1 MIFKLDGKYTGEI
14 LMTLTIMIIAYLIKK
29 VLLKILHQRI
39 IDSTSFYRVRRIIN
53 YVIFALSTIM
63 IGAIWLKFGQSFSTY
78 FGLISAGLAV
88 ALKDL
93 VVNMAAWIFITVKR
107 PFTVGDRIEI
117 AGVKGDVIDQRL
129 FQFSMME
136 IGNWIQEDQ
145 STGRIIH
152 VPNYKVFTDHLANY
166 TIGFE
171 YIWNEISI
179 LLTFESDWQ
188 VAKKVFL
195 EIAEKHTSHLSE
207 EVEKK
212 VKLASKKYMIL
223 YKNLTPIVYTDVKES
238 GVQLT
243 IRYLC
248 APQQRR
254 STKEEIWEDIL
265 SIINESE
272 NISLAY
278 PTMRMTLDSKIE
290 GASHENR

>member
-1 MIFKLDGKYTGEI
+1 MNLSIEGKFTGEI
-14 LMTLTIMIIAYLIKK
+14 LMTIAIIILAYSIKR
-29 VLLKILHQRI
+29 VLMKILHQKI
-39 IDSTSFYRVRRIIN
+39 EDTSSFYRTRRVIT
-53 YVIFALSTIM
+53 YTIFAVSAITI
-63 IGAIWLKFGQSFSTY
+63 GSIWLKFGQSFSTY
-78 FGLISAGLAV
+78 IGLISAGLAV

-93 VVNMAAWIFITVKR
+93 VVNVAAWLFITIKR

-129 FQFSMME
+129 FQFSIME

-179 LLTFESDWQ
+179 LLTFESEWQ
-188 VAKKVFL
+188 KAKGLFL
-195 EIAEKHTSHLSE
+195 KIAEKHTLHLSE
-207 EVEKK
+207 EIEKRM
-212 VKLASKKYMIL
+212 KLASKKYMIL

-248 APQQRR
+248 APHQRR
-254 STKEEIWEDIL
+254 STKEAIWEDIL
-265 SIINESE
+265 EIIKTE
-272 NISLAY
+272 NNIGLAY
-278 PTMRMTLDSKIE
+278 PTMRMTVDANVL
-290 GASHENR
+290 GAENGDK

>member
-1 MIFKLDGKYTGEI
+1 MPFDFNFKFLSETM
-14 LMTLTIMIIAYLIKK
+14 MTVAIIVLAYSIKK
-29 VLLKILHQRI
+29 IILKVMHQRI
-39 IDSTSFYRVRRIIN
+39 ADSTSYYKLKRVVTYIIFI
-53 YVIFALSTIM
+53 VSAIL
-63 IGAIWLKFGQSFSTY
+63 IGGIWLKFGQSFSTY

-93 VVNMAAWIFITVKR
+93 VINMAAWIFIVIKR

-117 AGVKGDVIDQRL
+117 DGVRGDVIDQRL

-152 VPNYKVFTDHLANY
+152 VPNAKIFTESLANY

-171 YIWNEISI
+171 YIWNEIPV

-188 VAKKVFL
+188 RAKGKL
-195 EIAEKHTSHLSE
+195 LSIAEEHTLYLHE
-207 EVEKK
+207 EVERK
-212 VKLASKKYMIL
+212 VKQASKKYLIL

-238 GVQLT
+238 GIQLT

-248 APQQRR
+248 APQRRR
-254 STKEEIWEDIL
+254 SSKEIMWEDIL
-265 SIINESE
+265 KYIQSTEDIN
-272 NISLAY
+272 LAY
-278 PTMRMTLDSKIE
+278 PTIRV
-290 GASHENR
+290 ASDKG